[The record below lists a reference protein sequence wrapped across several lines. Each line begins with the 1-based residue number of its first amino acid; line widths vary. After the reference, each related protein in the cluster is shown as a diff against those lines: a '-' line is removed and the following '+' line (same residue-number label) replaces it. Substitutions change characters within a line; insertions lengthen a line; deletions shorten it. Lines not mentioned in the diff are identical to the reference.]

1 MSTSGQIG
9 GKLIV
14 KDYITTAM
22 ELLGVLAP
30 GNEPEADEYDS
41 GIRYLNNMLKAWQSD
56 GCNLW
61 RDEVVEI
68 VWPAATAECDLSPTV
83 IDVISARYVQST
95 TFERWLARWERG
107 DYDVLP
113 NKISAGTPTI
123 FVFVKT
129 TSNPK
134 MILWPVPPAEVT
146 IKANIAR
153 VTEDVT
159 AVDQEVD
166 IPQEWAE
173 CVYYNLA
180 VKMAGT
186 MATGRVD
193 PRREGQL
200 RNDAAEMYARMASFD
215 RPGSYTFEPWGS
227 R

>member
-9 GKLIV
+9 GKLTV
-14 KDYITTAM
+14 RDYITTAM
-22 ELLGVLAP
+22 ELLGILAP
-30 GNEPEADEYDS
+30 GNEPEADEFDS

-61 RDEVVEI
+61 RDEVVDI
-68 VWPAATAECDLSPTV
+68 AWPAATSELELAPNV
-83 IDVISARYVQST
+83 IDVISARYVQTT
-95 TFERWLARWERG
+95 TFERWLDRRERG
-107 DYDVLP
+107 EYNNYP
-113 NKISAGTPTI
+113 NKLTPGTPTI

-129 TSNPK
+129 TGNPK
-134 MILWPVPPAEVT
+134 MNLWPVPADAVT
-146 IKANIAR
+146 IRADVAR

-159 AVDQEVD
+159 AIDQEVD
-166 IPQEWAE
+166 LPQEWAE

-200 RNDAAEMYARMASFD
+200 RNDAAEMYVRMASFD
-215 RPGSYTFEPWGS
+215 RPGSYTFEPWGQ